1 MINVTERAKEKL
13 KELKSQS
20 LSQVNVEASN
30 LGLRLDHSSPGQLG
44 IFPDA
49 HREGD
54 QVVEHEGA
62 PLLFV
67 GQAIAQAVSGT
78 TIDCEGD
85 GAQLVIKAPA
95 RRS

>member
-30 LGLRLDHSSPGQLG
+30 LGLRLDHASPGQLG

-62 PLLFV
+62 AVLFV
-67 GQAIAQAVSGT
+67 GQAIAQAVNGT

-95 RRS
+95 RKN